1 MFEKVLIA
9 NREEI
14 AVRIIHTCKELDVE
28 AVAVYSDADEDAKH
42 VRIADEAYRIGGSK
56 AKDSYLD
63 QESLLEAAREAEVDA
78 IHPGYG
84 FLAENE
90 SFAANVEESD
100 FEWVGPPSDAMADF
114 GEKTKARKIMEQAN
128 VPTVPGTTDPVT
140 EPAEVEAFGEEH
152 GYPLAIKADGGGGGR
167 GLKIVHEPDQIESK
181 LQEAI
186 REGDA
191 YFDNPSVYLERFL
204 ENPRHIEVQ
213 IIADEHG
220 NVRHLGERDCS
231 IQRRQQKLL
240 EEAPAP
246 ALDEETRENLCE
258 AACRGVSS
266 AGYVNAG
273 TVEFL
278 YEDSGNQR
286 SADSGTAD
294 GDGEFYFIE
303 VNARIQVEHGVS
315 EELTGIDLVKWQ
327 LRVAAGEELAFSQEN
342 VERHGAAMEFR
353 LNAEDPDN
361 DFTPIP
367 GTLSTYNPP
376 RGIGVRVDD
385 GVDEGDSITPFY
397 DSMFGKVIVTGEDR
411 AEVIARGKRALEET
425 EIDGVPTTIP
435 FHQQLLEDDGFLENE
450 HSTTYVEEQLLDE

>member
-14 AVRIIHTCKELDVE
+14 AVRLIQACTELGIE
-28 AVAVYSDADEDAKH
+28 AVAVYSEADEDAKH
-42 VRIADEAYRIGGSK
+42 VRLADEAYHVGGSK
-56 AKDSYLD
+56 AKESYLD

-90 SFAANVEESD
+90 SFAANVEASD
-100 FEWVGPPSDAMADF
+100 FEWIGPPSEAMADF
-114 GEKTKARKIMEQAN
+114 GEKTKARKIMERAD
-128 VPTVPGTTDPVT
+128 VPVVPGTTDPVT
-140 EPAEVEAFGEEH
+140 DPEEVEAFGEKH

-186 REGDA
+186 REGEA
-191 YFDNPSVYLERFL
+191 YFDNPNVYLERFL
-204 ENPRHIEVQ
+204 ESPRHIEVQ
-213 IIADEHG
+213 VIADEHG
-220 NVRHLGERDCS
+220 TVRHLGERDCS

-246 ALDEETRENLCE
+246 VLDDKTRDELCE

-278 YEDSGNQR
+278 YD
-286 SADSGTAD
+286 
-294 GDGEFYFIE
+294 DGEFYFIE

-327 LRVAAGEELAFSQEN
+327 FRVAAGEELSFSQDE
-342 VERHGAAMEFR
+342 VERRGAAMEFR

-385 GVDEGDSITPFY
+385 GVDEGDAITPFY

-411 AEVIARGKRALEET
+411 AEAIARGKRALAET
-425 EIDGVPTTIP
+425 AIEGIPTTIP
-435 FHQQLLEDDGFLENE
+435 FHQRLLEDEGFLENE
-450 HSTTYVEEQLLDE
+450 HSTTYVEDELLED